1 MKKILFYL
9 LAAGAVFSVGCSKDA
24 GVDVPVVEE
33 GKYTLSEI
41 SASLED
47 DAEISASLEDDA
59 ETRTVL
65 GTANVVNWLSKD
77 RIAVINTTTNTL
89 AQYILVSGEGTPVGT
104 FRPVGNPISYNS
116 EDEIKAVYPAVAA
129 SVAGGKISVS
139 INQNYLETQGQ
150 EWLDDFG
157 VTTYTKDSPY
167 TFTLN
172 DIKVSYKIN
181 DLTTNDANARPNFK
195 FKQLGVWCSFVFD
208 FTANSDYRRDKMISM
223 TVKAPKPISGT
234 AEIDFTDPM
243 APTLKEG
250 TSNTIE
256 WEFATVSS
264 MNTVFTRSFM
274 MFPNLTSKDQLE
286 ITAKADGHN
295 YAMWAT
301 PKDLVG
307 GTLLNFPI
315 NVDKDFHPGAE
326 STDFAYVAE
335 ENLENPFYFYGKANC
350 CLATNASISIDVT
363 PYVAN
368 RFYEQGELLASL
380 SAPEPASAK
389 LIWRENSITVTNIK
403 LTTHTVTATTA
414 GNGNAVI
421 GIYSS
426 AGKLL
431 WSYHIWKP
439 IDNPTTGL
447 LTYTVTNSGSYQ
459 VMPMAL
465 GALKKAAYNSTDADK
480 LQAYG
485 LYYQWG
491 RKDPLGRPNGLAVSG
506 SNYAQIVDG
515 NGTDQGAG
523 YWVSTANIAELS
535 EAGILSGV
543 DYEAEGFELDR
554 YMIDYAVAHPT
565 TFIKVPSGTFN
576 NDWAGV
582 TNNNL
587 WANPEGYNYPEQSQ
601 LPGRSVF
608 DPCPEGYHVAPKD
621 LWINF
626 SQTRANTTVAEEF
639 NTRNPG
645 NSIASVVAPYT
656 SAVRGYSFYYQG
668 WKTGSED
675 FYPASGCRERVSGAL
690 TYVGTYGTCWASSPA
705 AAGNVNAGDLWFHAE
720 RVLSL
725 DSSGRANGFS
735 VRCVQH
741 LQAAFFNE

>member
-33 GKYTLSEI
+33 GKYTLPEI
-41 SASLED
+41 SAS
-47 DAEISASLEDDA
+47 IEDDA
-59 ETRTVL
+59 ETRTGL
-65 GTANVVNWLSKD
+65 GTANVVNWSSKD
-77 RIAVINTTTNTL
+77 QIAVINTTTNTL
-89 AQYILVSGEGTPVGT
+89 AHYILVSGEGTPVGT
-104 FRPVGNPISYNS
+104 FRPVENPISYNS

-139 INQNYLETQGQ
+139 INQNYLETKGQ
-150 EWLDDFG
+150 EWLDTFG
-157 VTTYTKDSPY
+157 VTSYTKDSPY

-181 DLTTNDANARPNFK
+181 DLATNSATARPNFK

-274 MFPNLTSKDQLE
+274 MFPNVSSKDQLE

-301 PKDLVG
+301 PTQDLVG
-307 GTLLNFPI
+307 GTVLRFPI
-315 NVDKDFHPGAE
+315 NVDKDFLPGAE

-335 ENLENPFYFYGKANC
+335 ENVENPFYFYGNANC
-350 CLATNASISIDVT
+350 YLATSSSVSIDVT
-363 PYVAN
+363 PHAAN
-368 RFYEQGELLASL
+368 RFYEQGELLTTL
-380 SAPEPASAK
+380 SAPEPASVK
-389 LIWRENSITVTNIK
+389 LIWREASISVTN
-403 LTTHTVTATTA
+403 LSLSTSTHKVSATTS

-439 IDNPTTGL
+439 IDNPTTSL
-447 LTYTVTNSGSYQ
+447 LDYTVTNSGSYK

-465 GALKKAAYNSTDADK
+465 GALKKAVYNSTDADK

-506 SNYAQIVDG
+506 SNYTEIYNAA
-515 NGTDQGAG
+515 GTSEGAG

-608 DPCPEGYHVAPKD
+608 DPCPAGYHVAPKD

-668 WKTGSED
+668 WKTGPED
-675 FYPASGCRERVSGAL
+675 FYPASGYRYRESGAL
-690 TYVGTYGTCWASSPA
+690 GDVGLRGFLWASSPYA
-705 AAGNVNAGDLWFHAE
+705 ASSTNAGGL
-720 RVLSL
+720 R
-725 DSSGRANGFS
+725 
-735 VRCVQH
+735 
-741 LQAAFFNE
+741 